1 MAAAMELHQME
12 IEELKCVYNI
22 LCRKGL
28 HQRLE
33 LIIEYYYL
41 LEKKSAKLDI
51 LQTPGFHHK
60 FKYIS
65 SSAVNNTG
73 CTES

>member
-1 MAAAMELHQME
+1 M
-12 IEELKCVYNI
+12 CVTYFAEKASIKVLNI
-22 LCRKGL
+22 T
-28 HQRLE
+28 
-33 LIIEYYYL
+33 EYYYL
-41 LEKKSAKLDI
+41 FEKKSTKLDI

-65 SSAVNNTG
+65 SAAVNNTG